1 MLGVDKIVTGHNAD
15 DIAETVLMNIH
26 CKNSGG
32 LGPPKLAGFTCPV
45 LASKIGGHSPP
56 AVYPPKMVGITRH
69 SSWYIKPRKYAHTL
83 MTFGFL

>member
-1 MLGVDKIVTGHNAD
+1 MRKNKQEKGRAYEQRV
-15 DIAETVLMNIH
+15 H

-69 SSWYIKPRKYAHTL
+69 SWWYIKPRKYAHTL